1 MFKLYIK
8 KILNSF
14 GWTLTKIN
22 RKKPSSFSYG
32 KPDLN
37 HIKKIID
44 SSGILHLGAH
54 RGSEAEVYNWFN
66 KKVIWVEGYP
76 QIYENLKQ
84 NINNYYQQESIL
96 ALLGDK
102 NEIVKFYVSNKD
114 SSCSSIFDFSNEVKN
129 KKLWSNLDLKMLKTT
144 SLEMKKLDDVLS
156 QNNIN
161 PKDYNHWI
169 VDLQG
174 AELQTLMGAK
184 ESIKYCKSIYI
195 EISKKQ
201 YYDGSSTKWEDLK
214 NYLIS
219 VNFMLINEPTEDHCE
234 VLFEKLK

>member
-1 MFKLYIK
+1 MLKFYIK
-8 KILNSF
+8 KILNNF
-14 GWTLTKIN
+14 GWTLTKID
-22 RKKPSSFSYG
+22 RKKPLSYNYS

-44 SSGILHLGAH
+44 SSGVLHLGAH
-54 RGSEAEVYNWFN
+54 RGSEAEIYNWFN
-66 KKVIWVEGYP
+66 KKVLWVEGYP

-96 ALLGDK
+96 ALLGDQ
-102 NEIVKFYVSNKD
+102 NDIVKFYVSNKD

-144 SLEMKKLDDVLS
+144 SLEMKKLDDVLL
-156 QNNIN
+156 QNKIN
-161 PKDYNHWI
+161 PKEYNHWI

-174 AELQTLMGAK
+174 AELQALMGAK
-184 ESIKYCKSIYI
+184 ESIKDCKSIYI

-201 YYDGSSTKWEDLK
+201 YYEGNSTKWEDLK
-214 NYLIS
+214 NFLIS
-219 VNFMLINEPTEDHCE
+219 LNFILINEPTEDHCE
-234 VLFEKLK
+234 VLFEKI

>member
-1 MFKLYIK
+1 MHNELIYIWFRYE
-8 KILNSF
+8 I
-14 GWTLTKIN
+14 
-22 RKKPSSFSYG
+22 
-32 KPDLN
+32 
-37 HIKKIID
+37 
-44 SSGILHLGAH
+44 
-54 RGSEAEVYNWFN
+54 YNWFN
-66 KKVIWVEGYP
+66 KKVLWVEGYP

-144 SLEMKKLDDVLS
+144 SLEMKKLDDVLL
-156 QNNIN
+156 QNKIN
-161 PKDYNHWI
+161 PKEYNHWI

-174 AELQTLMGAK
+174 AELQALMGAK
-184 ESIKYCKSIYI
+184 ESIKDCKSIYI

-201 YYDGSSTKWEDLK
+201 YYEGNSTKWEDLK
-214 NYLIS
+214 NFLIS
-219 VNFMLINEPTEDHCE
+219 LNFILINEPTEDHCE
-234 VLFEKLK
+234 VLFEKI